1 MPQLS
6 LYIDDDTMEVLRAG
20 AKAEGVSLSRYA
32 ADAILQKHNGPTQRD
47 EWPTGYWESVYGCLD
62 DPTFVAPD
70 DPPIDYETFDKTVD
84 FGF

>member
-6 LYIDDDTMEVLRAG
+6 LYIDDDTMEMLRDG

-32 ADAILQKHNGPTQRD
+32 ADAIVERHSGAARRD
-47 EWPTGYWESVYGCLD
+47 EWPAGYWESVYGCLD
-62 DPTFVAPD
+62 DPTFVAPE
-70 DPPIDYETFDKTVD
+70 DPLIDYEQLNKKVD